1 MNGESFPV
9 SIPVLARLRAE
20 TRAEHD
26 AIETVL
32 DLVSGTLTL
41 GTYRQTLARFHGFY
55 RPLEVGVQAV
65 GGWAARGLDLAGRW
79 KTPLLEA
86 DLQALA
92 ASTITPGD
100 RNEIVSAAKDTF
112 SKRHRWTTAGGD
124 DR

>member
-1 MNGESFPV
+1 
-9 SIPVLARLRAE
+9 
-20 TRAEHD
+20 
-26 AIETVL
+26 
-32 DLVSGTLTL
+32 
-41 GTYRQTLARFHGFY
+41 
-55 RPLEVGVQAV
+55 VQAV
-65 GGWAARGLDLAGRW
+65 GVWAARGLDLAGRW